1 MTALQ
6 LSELY
11 ELDVRAAPPAAPVA
25 SPAPMALVMAIPTA
39 TPGTAAATA
48 PATVAT
54 TPVPMPVETI
64 AVWMLESLVHALTCE
79 AFDGVTGTMEF
90 KGSGDPVKSAVV
102 IQIKDGKFT
111 YFQTVKP

>member
-79 AFDGVTGTMEF
+79 AFAGVTGTI
-90 KGSGDPVKSAVV
+90 AVAQPEHAATRTDETRAAA
-102 IQIKDGKFT
+102 ILT
-111 YFQTVKP
+111 